1 MSFTTCLLRFLPP
14 FFYFASCDVSMISSF
29 VSAAWD
35 VDPGNIAGQKTAE
48 PAVVVENAAPQTTQE
63 QTEEQPTVV
72 TAAETAE
79 EGPAQARTGA
89 STPARDDEATRTP
102 PPSSVA
108 EEGDRA
114 PTPPPAE
121 ERRAPTPPR
130 EEASSPKG
138 SPGRGKG
145 PVIPVTTAGGSAEGE
160 EAQATSDDKMEE
172 IQGRPQDGRQHVF
185 VWRQRGDHFIGH
197 EELAETKEAARVECA
212 AKRLVKE
219 VKVSVLVFCPKC
231 VCTVVCFSIHVIPAG
246 RNENGEV
253 PKEVSHAF

>member
-1 MSFTTCLLRFLPP
+1 
-14 FFYFASCDVSMISSF
+14 MISSF
-29 VSAAWD
+29 VSTASD
-35 VDPGNIAGQKTAE
+35 VDPGNITGQKTVE
-48 PAVVVENAAPQTTQE
+48 PAIIVENAAQQTTQKHA
-63 QTEEQPTVV
+63 EEQPTAV

-89 STPARDDEATRTP
+89 STPARDDEAARTP
-102 PPSSVA
+102 SPSSVA
-108 EEGDRA
+108 EEGDKA

-121 ERRAPTPPR
+121 GRRAPTPPR

-160 EAQATSDDKMEE
+160 KAQATSDDEVEE
-172 IQGRPQDGRQHVF
+172 IQGRPQDGRQHVY
-185 VWRQRGDHFIGH
+185 VWRQHGDHFIGH
-197 EELAETKEAARVECA
+197 EELAETEEAARVERA
-212 AKRLVKE
+212 AKRLVEE

-231 VCTVVCFSIHVIPAG
+231 VCTVTCFSIHVIPAG